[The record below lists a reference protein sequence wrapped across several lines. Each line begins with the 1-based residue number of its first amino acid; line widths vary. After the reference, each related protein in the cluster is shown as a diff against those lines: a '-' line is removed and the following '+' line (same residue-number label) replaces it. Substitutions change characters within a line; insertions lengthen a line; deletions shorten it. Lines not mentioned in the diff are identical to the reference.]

1 MLAVSATRVVVNA
14 ANTSGTKR
22 VQAKKK
28 VGGKV
33 RVGARVSYTFDR
45 SVARSFV
52 SVSERERKGGLGVA
66 IDRVD
71 RSIDRTTRGRMM
83 GRRAG

>member
-22 VQAKKK
+22 MQAKKK

-33 RVGARVSYTFDR
+33 RDSSRRRAIRACRLVSSMMVG
-45 SVARSFV
+45 VAYP
-52 SVSERERKGGLGVA
+52 SERRVVPRSIVSSIDL
-66 IDRVD
+66 DRVE
-71 RSIDRTTRGRMM
+71 R
-83 GRRAG
+83 

>member
-33 RVGARVSYTFDR
+33 RVSARVSYPGFDR

-52 SVSERERKGGLGVA
+52 SVSERERKGGLVSRSIA
-66 IDRVD
+66 STD
-71 RSIDRTTRGRMM
+71 RSI
-83 GRRAG
+83 GRRVDG

>member
-22 VQAKKK
+22 VRAKKK

-33 RVGARVSYTFDR
+33 RVSARVSYAFDR

-52 SVSERERKGGLGVA
+52 SVSERERKGGLVSRSIA
-66 IDRVD
+66 STD
-71 RSIDRTTRGRMM
+71 RSI
-83 GRRAG
+83 GRRVDG